1 MAHFSLPTL
10 SVGHDAFVNEQ
21 RLSPKTSRRTSAVAS
36 IYSVISTAYIKKR
49 KKKKRREEEKKKK
62 KSNTTVT
69 SWR

>member
-49 KKKKRREEEKKKK
+49 KKEEEKKRRRKEEEDE
-62 KSNTTVT
+62 
-69 SWR
+69 

>member
-36 IYSVISTAYIKKR
+36 IYSVISTAYQKKE
-49 KKKKRREEEKKKK
+49 EEEKKRRRKEEEE
-62 KSNTTVT
+62 
-69 SWR
+69 

>member
-49 KKKKRREEEKKKK
+49 KKEEEKKRRRKEEEEE
-62 KSNTTVT
+62 
-69 SWR
+69 